1 MTKFD
6 TNTTLHD
13 KLINLSEESSGF
25 SVSELT
31 GYSPQQVRGAA
42 ESLVKAGRIVRIKV
56 SGHRVRYFA
65 NELLGKKFAEGSVAS
80 RPSRTA
86 SGARVSARWSRD
98 EPARITPKTKVY
110 IAPPLPRNVYWTN
123 TYPKF

>member
-31 GYSPQQVRGAA
+31 GYSPVQVRGAA
-42 ESLVKAGRIVRIKV
+42 ESLVKAGKLVKIKV
-56 SGHRVRYFA
+56 SGHRIRYFA
-65 NELLGKKFAEGSVAS
+65 NEQLGKKFTEGQVYSQ
-80 RPSRTA
+80 PSRSMTTT
-86 SGARVSARWSRD
+86 RVNARWNRD
-98 EPARITPKTKVY
+98 EPGRITSKTKIFV
-110 IAPPLPRNVYWTN
+110 APPLPRNVYWTN